1 MPTWRLAF
9 YANRDDKYPS
19 RFDIIDAKDDTD
31 AAVQASKM
39 MGNSEMRVDV
49 TRTIVKNK

>member
-9 YANRDDKYPS
+9 YANRDDKDPS
-19 RFDIIDAKDDTD
+19 RFDIIAAKDDTD

-39 MGNSEMRVDV
+39 IGDHENRVDV
-49 TRTIVKNK
+49 TRTVVERK